1 MVTVDPDS
9 IPRLRGENSPPYLC
23 RMAFDVARIRG
34 LFPALGD
41 GWIHFDGGTGML
53 VPEQVASAVS
63 TAMRA
68 PVSGPG
74 GAFPAS
80 QRAESIVAAARRA
93 VADLVGGE
101 PDGVV
106 LGPSASVLIARLAD
120 TLSARW
126 TIGDEVVVS
135 RLDEEA
141 NIAPWLRAM
150 NRVGGKARWG
160 EIDIENCELPEWQY
174 ADLMGDRTKA
184 VAVTAASGAV
194 GTRPDLEPIT
204 SAAQQAGALMVVD
217 ATYAAPFVPLDMA
230 TLGADVV
237 VLSAQAWGG
246 PAVGALVFRDPDLL
260 AQLPPAALS
269 PEVAGPERLEL
280 GPHPY
285 PLLAGL
291 IASVDYLAG
300 LDDSATGT
308 RRERLLASLGSAKAY
323 QEGLLDRLAA
333 DLRSLPDVT
342 VLGDPM
348 RRIPALAF
356 YVDGRKAS
364 DVADYLARQGLCA
377 FADPGSCGLFEALGI
392 GEVGGAVRI
401 GLAHYSNGFE
411 IGQLARVLAELP

>member
-1 MVTVDPDS
+1 
-9 IPRLRGENSPPYLC
+9 
-23 RMAFDVARIRG
+23 MAFDVARIRG

-101 PDGVV
+101 PEGVV
-106 LGPSASVLIARLAD
+106 LGPSSAVLVAQLAD
-120 TLSARW
+120 TLSTRW
-126 TIGDEVVVS
+126 TLGDEVVVS

-141 NIAPWLRAM
+141 NIAPWVRAM
-150 NRVGGKARWG
+150 NRVGGNVRWG
-160 EIDIENCELPEWQY
+160 EIDIENCELPAWQY
-174 ADLMGDRTKA
+174 GDLMGARTKA
-184 VAVTAASGAV
+184 VTVTAASGSV
-194 GTRPDLEPIT
+194 GTRPDLGPIT
-204 SAAQQAGALMVVD
+204 AAAEEAGALMVVD
-217 ATYAAPFVPLDMA
+217 ATYAAPFLPLDVD

-246 PAVGALVFRDPDLL
+246 PPMGALVFRDPALIERLPAVALDPD
-260 AQLPPAALS
+260 AQ
-269 PEVAGPERLEL
+269 GPERLEL
-280 GPHPY
+280 GPHAY

-300 LDDSATGT
+300 LDDSASGS
-308 RRERLLASLGSAKAY
+308 RRERLLTSLGSAKSY
-323 QEGLLDRLAA
+323 QSGLLDQLSA
-333 DLRSLPDVT
+333 DLRSLPHVT
-342 VLGDPM
+342 VVGDAV

-356 YVDGRKAS
+356 YVRDRKAS
-364 DVADYLARQGLCA
+364 DVAEYLARQGLCA
-377 FADPGSCGLFEALGI
+377 FADNGAGGLFEALGI

-401 GLAHYSNGFE
+401 GLAHYSNSFE
-411 IGQLARVLAELP
+411 AGQLVRVLDELA